1 MSLDFEINSGPYN
14 YSGFGSTLNDEDE
27 IEENIDVDSNLGAE
41 VYDEILKQIGVDKT
55 SMNEI
60 INKLLKTTNL
70 TFNFIRVN
78 NDCQILF
85 FSDNLGHVS
94 SIPLKK
100 IIETHNEVPK
110 LNL

>member
-1 MSLDFEINSGPYN
+1 MSLDFEINNGPYN

-27 IEENIDVDSNLGAE
+27 IEENIDVDSKLGAE

-60 INKLLKTTNL
+60 INSILKTNNMTYS
-70 TFNFIRVN
+70 FIRIN

-85 FSDNLGHVS
+85 FNDNLGHVS

-100 IIETHNEVPK
+100 IIEMRNAVPK
-110 LNL
+110 LKL